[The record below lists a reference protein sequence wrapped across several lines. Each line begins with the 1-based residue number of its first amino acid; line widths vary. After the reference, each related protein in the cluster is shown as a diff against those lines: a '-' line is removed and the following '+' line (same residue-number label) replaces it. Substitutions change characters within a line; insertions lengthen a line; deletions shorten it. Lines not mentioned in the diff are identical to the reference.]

1 MTTLLICAG
10 ETKVRETL
18 AQRASAIPG
27 LSRVD
32 TAACGSETLAR
43 YPVQRPDL
51 VLVDAGLP
59 GGAVQTVRQLLL
71 ADPQAVVY
79 LLGRPDDDSAV
90 AAAVTAGT
98 RGWLERD
105 LTRHEIALLVAQS
118 PSSQSP
124 SSQSPSSAGSPPRG
138 LSPSGPAALE
148 MAGSRAGTGRGQ
160 GAGHLRGRVARPAPP
175 GTGPRP
181 HRAQLTER
189 ELQVLRGMCEGK
201 SNGQIGRELFLSEDT
216 VKTHA
221 RRLFRKLGVSDR
233 AHAVASGFRQG
244 LVS

>member
-105 LTRHEIALLVAQS
+105 LTGHEIALLVAQS

-124 SSQSPSSAGSPPRG
+124 SSAGLPPRG
-138 LSPSGPAALE
+138 LSPGGPAALE
-148 MAGSRAGTGRGQ
+148 MAASRAGTGRGQ
-160 GAGHLRGRVARPAPP
+160 GAGHLRGRAARPAPP

>member
-1 MTTLLICAG
+1 VTTLLICAG
-10 ETKVRETL
+10 EAKVRETL

-124 SSQSPSSAGSPPRG
+124 SSAGSPARGLPRG
-138 LSPSGPAALE
+138 GPAALE
-148 MAGSRAGTGRGQ
+148 LAAPRAGTGRGQ
-160 GAGHLRGRVARPAPP
+160 GAGHLRGRAARVGPP
-175 GTGPRP
+175 GAAPRP

-221 RRLFRKLGVSDR
+221 RRLFRKLGVGDR